1 MPRVA
6 TTTWPSS
13 ARSPCPASA
22 GKAPRRTSWRE
33 GERVTALPRG
43 VPGSRSSDR
52 PRGDSLTPSPLSHS
66 VGEGVKFVWGRVKPS
81 PTPPGC
87 RGAAASEPKPRLV
100 RRRRGEHARRG
111 VKFPRIP
118 GLPLGGRFSGEAPCQ
133 QRGQRLPGEGQAL
146 PGPRGCR
153 RAVVSRGSPPVVSR
167 GGGGGPGLPPRPRIA
182 VAGRLPAGCL
192 PLSGDDGATCLG
204 ARSSR
209 EPPGCRGAGPRVS
222 GDAGRGGREA
232 ADGSGRTPRA
242 VGVPRGSGIR

>member
-33 GERVTALPRG
+33 GERVTAPPRG
-43 VPGSRSSDR
+43 VSGSRSSDR

-66 VGEGVKFVWGRVKPS
+66 VGEGMTFVWGRAKPPPHPRVAAARRLPNPSLALSDGDGGSTRVGGSSS
-81 PTPPGC
+81 PASPDC
-87 RGAAASEPKPRLV
+87 RWAAASRERHLASSGGNAC
-100 RRRRGEHARRG
+100 RGKARH
-111 VKFPRIP
+111 FP
-118 GLPLGGRFSGEAPCQ
+118 GLGVAVARSFLEAALPLSAVAA
-133 QRGQRLPGEGQAL
+133 GEGQAFPRAPEL
-146 PGPRGCR
+146 PWQDGFPPDVFPCQAMIEGLAGGTFLPR
-153 RAVVSRGSPPVVSR
+153 A
-167 GGGGGPGLPPRPRIA
+167 
-182 VAGRLPAGCL
+182 
-192 PLSGDDGATCLG
+192 
-204 ARSSR
+204 
-209 EPPGCRGAGPRVS
+209 PGCRGAGPRVS